1 MKKVWIAFSSLLL
14 LMGCTVKEEN
24 IDDKKVTEVEETEK
38 KDDIRDVSFVA
49 VGDNLI
55 HGAIYYYNAVGDGT
69 YDFKDIYEHT
79 NSYTREADIAYINQ
93 ETICGGTELGL
104 SHYPSFNSPYE
115 VLDAVADAGFD
126 WMAASSNHTMDAG
139 IQGIENQLTYMHKHY
154 PDITVTGSHL
164 TKEDAEQPQVINKNG
179 VRFGVLGYTYG
190 LNGYSIPEGKEYM
203 VDLIDKNKIAQDVEK
218 LNKVSDVQVVS
229 MHWGVEYSFKPSD
242 EQKELAQYLSDL
254 GVDVIIGGH
263 PHVIQPMDYVTGK
276 EGNETLVIYSLG
288 NFLSAQD
295 EHERM
300 LGGMARW
307 TISYNKTTDEI
318 QFKNVEFLPT
328 ITQIEGDYSFFR
340 TYTLK
345 DYTNDLAARHTLTIQ
360 KNQDMTR
367 EYFIQLVN
375 EIMNDKIDIVY

>member
-1 MKKVWIAFSSLLL
+1 
-14 LMGCTVKEEN
+14 
-24 IDDKKVTEVEETEK
+24 
-38 KDDIRDVSFVA
+38 
-49 VGDNLI
+49 
-55 HGAIYYYNAVGDGT
+55 
-69 YDFKDIYEHT
+69 
-79 NSYTREADIAYINQ
+79 
-93 ETICGGTELGL
+93 
-104 SHYPSFNSPYE
+104 
-115 VLDAVADAGFD
+115 
-126 WMAASSNHTMDAG
+126 
-139 IQGIENQLTYMHKHY
+139 
-154 PDITVTGSHL
+154 
-164 TKEDAEQPQVINKNG
+164 
-179 VRFGVLGYTYG
+179 
-190 LNGYSIPEGKEYM
+190 
-203 VDLIDKNKIAQDVEK
+203 
-218 LNKVSDVQVVS
+218 
-229 MHWGVEYSFKPSD
+229 
-242 EQKELAQYLSDL
+242 
-254 GVDVIIGGH
+254 
-263 PHVIQPMDYVTGK
+263 MDYVTGK

-340 TYTLK
+340 KYTLK